1 MGLWDAF
8 KNLTKPYGDDE
19 LNDELDLAAP
29 GFPRGQES
37 SYINYAAAPQKE
49 QEQSPR
55 QGGILGSMQ
64 RTVSAVK
71 SNIGGG
77 SAPTAAPV
85 REQSASRGSVSM
97 GGSRDS
103 GAPMKLVV
111 LKPETLE
118 DAREAAEGLRS
129 NNTVVLDMEDTP
141 RDVVIR
147 LVDFISGAAYILGGR
162 ITRLSTNTYL
172 VTPPEVN
179 LSGDVLASLGNL
191 R

>member
-8 KNLTKPYGDDE
+8 KNLTKPYSEDELDDE
-19 LNDELDLAAP
+19 LDVAAP
-29 GFPRGQES
+29 AFPRGQD
-37 SYINYAAAPQKE
+37 SYMSYAAAPAREPESSTQ
-49 QEQSPR
+49 R
-55 QGGILGSMQ
+55 GFLGSVQ
-64 RTVSAVK
+64 RTVSSVK
-71 SNIGGG
+71 NNIGG
-77 SAPTAAPV
+77 STAPAAPTT
-85 REQSASRGSVSM
+85 SASRGSVSM
-97 GGSRDS
+97 GGSREAGS
-103 GAPMKLVV
+103 PMKLVV
-111 LKPETLE
+111 LKPTTLE

-129 NNTVVLDMEDTP
+129 NNTVVLDLEDTP
-141 RDVVIR
+141 RDAVVR

>member
-19 LNDELDLAAP
+19 LDDELEAAAP
-29 GFPRGQES
+29 AFPRSQD
-37 SYINYAAAPQKE
+37 SYMNYAAAPAKE
-49 QEQSPR
+49 PEQSPR
-55 QGGILGSMQ
+55 QSFLSSVQ

-71 SNIGGG
+71 GG
-77 SAPTAAPV
+77 SGTATAPTAT
-85 REQSASRGSVSM
+85 QTGASRGSVTM
-97 GGSRDS
+97 GGSRES

-111 LKPETLE
+111 VKPTTLE

-129 NNTVVLDMEDTP
+129 NNTVVLDLEEAP

-162 ITRLSTNTYL
+162 ITRLSTSTYL

-179 LSGDVLASLGNL
+179 LSGDVLASLGSL
-191 R
+191 

>member
-8 KNLTKPYGDDE
+8 KNLTKPYGEDELDDE
-19 LNDELDLAAP
+19 LEAAAP
-29 GFPRGQES
+29 GFPRSQD
-37 SYINYAAAPQKE
+37 SYTNYASAPAKE
-49 QEQSPR
+49 QEGSSQR
-55 QGGILGSMQ
+55 GFLG

-77 SAPTAAPV
+77 SAASAPAAQP
-85 REQSASRGSVSM
+85 SASRGSVSM
-97 GGSRDS
+97 GGSRDA

-147 LVDFISGAAYILGGR
+147 LVDFISGAAFILGGR

-179 LSGDVLASLGNL
+179 LSGDVLASLGTF

>member
-19 LNDELDLAAP
+19 LDDELDVSTP
-29 GFPRGQES
+29 SFPRGQES
-37 SYINYAAAPQKE
+37 YMNYAAAPAQQPE
-49 QEQSPR
+49 QQSAQR
-55 QGGILGSMQ
+55 GFLGSVQ

-71 SNIGGG
+71 S
-77 SAPTAAPV
+77 STAERSTAAVPSS
-85 REQSASRGSVSM
+85 SARAGSVSM
-97 GGSRDS
+97 GGSRDA

-118 DAREAAEGLRS
+118 DAREAAEALRS
-129 NNTVVLDMEDTP
+129 NNTVVLDLEETP
-141 RDVVIR
+141 RDVIVR

-162 ITRLSTNTYL
+162 ITRLSTSTYL

-179 LSGDVLASLGNL
+179 LSGDVLASLGSL
-191 R
+191 H

>member
-8 KNLTKPYGDDE
+8 KNLTKPYGEDELDDE
-19 LNDELDLAAP
+19 LEAAAP
-29 GFPRGQES
+29 GFPRSQDSYTSYASAPVREQES
-37 SYINYAAAPQKE
+37 TSQ
-49 QEQSPR
+49 R
-55 QGGILGSMQ
+55 GFLG

-71 SNIGGG
+71 GSIGGG
-77 SAPTAAPV
+77 GAAPAAPAS
-85 REQSASRGSVSM
+85 SASRGSVSM
-97 GGSRDS
+97 GGSRDV

-118 DAREAAEGLRS
+118 DAREAAEGLRK

-141 RDVVIR
+141 REVVIR

-179 LSGDVLASLGNL
+179 LSGDVLASLGSMY
-191 R
+191 

>member
-1 MGLWDAF
+1 MGMWDAF
-8 KNLTKPYGDDE
+8 KNLTKPYSDDE
-19 LNDELDLAAP
+19 LDDELDAASA
-29 GFPRGQES
+29 GFPRGQS
-37 SYINYAAAPQKE
+37 SYMSYASAPAAP
-49 QEQSPR
+49 EQSV
-55 QGGILGSMQ
+55 Q
-64 RTVSAVK
+64 RGFLSSVQRSVNAVK
-71 SNIGGG
+71 K
-77 SAPTAAPV
+77 TAAPAAPV
-85 REQSASRGSVSM
+85 SAQSQSVSRGSVKM
-97 GGSRDS
+97 GTSGEGS
-103 GAPMKLVV
+103 AMKLVV

-129 NNTVVLDMEDTP
+129 NNTVVLDLEETP

-179 LSGDVLASLGNL
+179 LSGDILSSLGSL

>member
-8 KNLTKPYGDDE
+8 KNLTKPYGEDELDDE
-19 LNDELDLAAP
+19 LEAAAP
-29 GFPRGQES
+29 GFPRSQD
-37 SYINYAAAPQKE
+37 SYTSYASAPARE
-49 QEQSPR
+49 QDGTSQR
-55 QGGILGSMQ
+55 GFLG

-71 SNIGGG
+71 GSMGGG
-77 SAPTAAPV
+77 AAPAAPAS
-85 REQSASRGSVSM
+85 SASRGSVSM
-97 GGSRDS
+97 GGSRDV

-118 DAREAAEGLRS
+118 DAREAAEGLRN

-141 RDVVIR
+141 REVVIR
-147 LVDFISGAAYILGGR
+147 LVDFISGAAFILGGR

-179 LSGDVLASLGNL
+179 LSGDVLASLGSMY
-191 R
+191 

>member
-8 KNLTKPYGDDE
+8 KNLTKPYGEDELDDE
-19 LNDELDLAAP
+19 LDVSAP
-29 GFPRGQES
+29 SFPRGQES
-37 SYINYAAAPQKE
+37 YMSYAAPAKE
-49 QEQSPR
+49 TEQSP
-55 QGGILGSMQ
+55 QKSFLSSMQ

-71 SNIGGG
+71 G
-77 SAPTAAPV
+77 SKSGSTV
-85 REQSASRGSVSM
+85 SSASVPSQSINRGSVNM
-97 GGSRDS
+97 GGGRETGS
-103 GAPMKLVV
+103 PMKLVV

-129 NNTVVLDMEDTP
+129 SNTVVLDLEDTP

-179 LSGDVLASLGNL
+179 LRGDILASLDSL

>member
-8 KNLTKPYGDDE
+8 KNLTKPYGEDELDDE
-19 LNDELDLAAP
+19 LDVAAP
-29 GFPRGQES
+29 AFPRSQD
-37 SYINYAAAPQKE
+37 SYMSYAAAPQKE
-49 QEQSPR
+49 PEQSPR
-55 QGGILGSMQ
+55 QGFLGSMQ

-77 SAPTAAPV
+77 SPAAPQ
-85 REQSASRGSVSM
+85 QSVSRGSVSM
-97 GGSRDS
+97 GGSRD
-103 GAPMKLVV
+103 GGTPMKLVV

-129 NNTVVLDMEDTP
+129 NNTVVLDLEETP

-162 ITRLSTNTYL
+162 ITRLSTSTYL

-179 LSGDVLASLGNL
+179 LSGDVLASLGSL

>member
-19 LNDELDLAAP
+19 LDDELEAAAP
-29 GFPRGQES
+29 AFPRSQD
-37 SYINYAAAPQKE
+37 SYMNYAAAPAKE
-49 QEQSPR
+49 PEQSPR
-55 QGGILGSMQ
+55 QSFLSSVQ

-71 SNIGGG
+71 GG
-77 SAPTAAPV
+77 SGTATATPP
-85 REQSASRGSVSM
+85 SGASRGSVTM
-97 GGSRDS
+97 GGSRES

-111 LKPETLE
+111 VKPTSLE

-129 NNTVVLDMEDTP
+129 NNTVVLDLEEAP

-162 ITRLSTNTYL
+162 ITRLSTSTYL

-179 LSGDVLASLGNL
+179 LSGDVLASLGSL
-191 R
+191 